1 RNEGD
6 IQTLGDRSDAIY
18 AQSIGGGGGDGGEA
32 HGVSLDF
39 TFGGGAKNTPP
50 KDPEDKSKE
59 WNFVAAVGGNGGTAN
74 DGGAVEVHNNGTIV
88 TTGVNARGIVAQSV
102 GAGGG
107 NGGSGI
113 SGTGLDE
120 LDKATELLDLKD
132 KNIIDLRNWTVIVGG
147 DAGASGDGGDVIVDN
162 SGSIGTT
169 GLASTAIFAQSIGGG
184 GGEAQNFVKGAGQG
198 GSADTGLQGKF
209 SIGGGGGASGDGG
222 DVTVTNTGGD
232 LIIEG
237 DDAHGIFAQS
247 VGGGGGVA
255 GNVDRGLKDGLGPIP
270 PLSVARGL
278 GVGHDGGSG
287 GDGDAGAITITQN
300 GDIVVLGDAADGIFA
315 QSDATNGS
323 SGVVTIDVAGHID

>member
-1 RNEGD
+1 
-6 IQTLGDRSDAIY
+6 
-18 AQSIGGGGGDGGEA
+18 
-32 HGVSLDF
+32 VSLDF
-39 TFGGGAKNTPP
+39 TFGGGPKNTPP
-50 KDPEDKSKE
+50 KDPEDESKE
-59 WNFVAAVGGNGGTAN
+59 WNFVAAVGGKGGAGN
-74 DGGAVEVHNNGTIV
+74 DGGVVEVHNSGNIV

-120 LDKATELLDLKD
+120 LDKVTELLDLKD

-198 GSADTGLQGKF
+198 GSADGIAGKF

-232 LIIEG
+232 LITEG
-237 DDAHGIFAQS
+237 DDTPS
-247 VGGGGGVA
+247 LRRV
-255 GNVDRGLKDGLGPIP
+255 
-270 PLSVARGL
+270 SVAAAALPATSIVASRMDRSDSAAQC
-278 GVGHDGGSG
+278 GHRSSHSV
-287 GDGDAGAITITQN
+287 AT
-300 GDIVVLGDAADGIFA
+300 AAA
-315 QSDATNGS
+315 AAMAESSRSRTPATS
-323 SGVVTIDVAGHID
+323 